1 MGFKKESPETR
12 EHLRQEEVKKN
23 PAGSLRD
30 GLDRGMGLGNLT
42 DVAGDM
48 GWKGTGL
55 FILVLFGGYI
65 IYQLFFG

>member
-1 MGFKKESPETR
+1 MEPKKESSERR
-12 EHLRQEEVKKN
+12 ERLRQEEQKRN

-30 GLDRGMGLGNLT
+30 GLDRGMGLGNLS

-55 FILVLFGGYI
+55 FILVLFLGYI